1 MKKLLLSL
9 FVFQIIFV
17 DLHAQVSVKKL
28 LCEHLS
34 NPIGLDIKQPRFSW
48 QLVSDKRNVM
58 QSAYEIKV
66 SAGNTLVWNSGKVTS
81 GQSVNVLYAGP
92 SLESGKKYSW
102 QVRVWD
108 NANKASSWS
117 EPASFKM
124 ALLNLADWKAN
135 WIEPGFIED
144 SINRP
149 TPLFRKEFSASK
161 KIQSAT
167 VYITAHGMYEGYIN
181 GKRIGDYYLTPG
193 WTSYNKRLQYQ
204 TYDVT
209 NLLNPGSNTIAVGLG
224 SGWYRGYLAWSGNK
238 NSWGKD
244 IALLFQ
250 LDIVYADG
258 SNESIVSDN
267 SWKSATGSI
276 TYSEIYNGEI
286 IDARKQRTGWRT
298 S

>member
-1 MKKLLLSL
+1 MKKLFLL
-9 FVFQIIFV
+9 IIIHV
-17 DLHAQVSVKKL
+17 MVVALNAQVAVKNL
-28 LCEHLS
+28 LCENLS

-66 SAGNTLVWNSGKVTS
+66 SSGNTLVWNSGRVIS
-81 GQSVNVLYAGP
+81 DQSVQVLYAGP
-92 SLESGKKYSW
+92 ALESEKKYTW

-108 NANKASSWS
+108 NANKVSAWS
-117 EPASFKM
+117 PAASFKM
-124 ALLNLADWKAN
+124 AFLNPGDWKAN
-135 WIEPGFIED
+135 WIEPGFVED

-167 VYITAHGMYEGYIN
+167 AYITAHGMYEGYIN

-193 WTSYNKRLQYQ
+193 WTSYKKRLQYQ
-204 TYDVT
+204 VYDVT
-209 NLLNPGSNTIAVGLG
+209 NLLTQGSNVIAMGLG

-250 LDIVYADG
+250 LNIVY
-258 SNESIVSDN
+258 SD
-267 SWKSATGSI
+267 
-276 TYSEIYNGEI
+276 
-286 IDARKQRTGWRT
+286 
-298 S
+298 